1 MIILTIATLRRYN
14 ACHLNR
20 GPRRGEV
27 SRVTAFRR
35 HHGHA
40 PGRRPTLRS
49 WLACT
54 PDVRNW
60 IWATRCLGREGRI
73 LALEVATR
81 AARRTMVAIGWDY
94 TADPRPLRAIEA
106 AEAILAEWWAGREP
120 TEEMRGAA
128 MLAADD
134 ADTADAPAAYYVA
147 LAAAADDAAAYAAA
161 AVGVEAAAAAYSAA
175 GAHYAAADAYLAK
188 QRADY
193 LDALD
198 RLESPDA
205 R

>member
-1 MIILTIATLRRYN
+1 MIILTIATLREYD
-14 ACHLNR
+14 ACELDDR
-20 GPRRGEV
+20 IQAYRD
-27 SRVTAFRR
+27 
-35 HHGHA
+35 HHGHD
-40 PGRRPTLRS
+40 PGDAPTLRS

-54 PDVRNW
+54 LDVRDW
-60 IWATRCLGREGRI
+60 IWATRCLGRAGRI

-81 AARRTMVAIGWDY
+81 AARRALVTIGREH

-106 AEAILAEWWAGREP
+106 AEVILMEWWAGREP
-120 TEEMRGAA
+120 TEEMLFAA
-128 MLAADD
+128 NAARR
-134 ADTADAPAAYYVA
+134 
-147 LAAAADDAAAYAAA
+147 AAADAADAAYATYAAAAYATYAA
-161 AVGVEAAAAAYSAA
+161 AAYATYTAAANAANSANSANAAAAAAERA
-175 GAHYAAADAYLAK
+175 Q